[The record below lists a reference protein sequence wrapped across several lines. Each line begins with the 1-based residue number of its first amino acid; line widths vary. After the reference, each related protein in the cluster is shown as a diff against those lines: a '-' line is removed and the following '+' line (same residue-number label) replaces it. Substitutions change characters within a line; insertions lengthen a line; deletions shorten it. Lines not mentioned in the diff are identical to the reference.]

1 MVMHGARTCTA
12 VAAVD
17 LRTLGPLDLGPGG
30 SESAVR
36 RVREWESG
44 EVWTNREAWEV
55 ADG

>member
-1 MVMHGARTCTA
+1 MMHGARTCTA